1 MMRSSRPAAIL
12 ARLDAIMRELATL
25 RAELAVA
32 PAPARGN
39 GLDAH
44 ADDFAPEHLL
54 EISTAV
60 GRFNRPADALVA
72 VRDFGLTDDR
82 IGS

>member
-1 MMRSSRPAAIL
+1 MPEPAAIL
-12 ARLDAIMRELATL
+12 ARLDAIMAELQAL
-25 RAELAVA
+25 RAEVA
-32 PAPARGN
+32 GAEAADEKGTHIVST
-39 GLDAH
+39 L

-72 VRDFGLTDDR
+72 VRDFGLADDR